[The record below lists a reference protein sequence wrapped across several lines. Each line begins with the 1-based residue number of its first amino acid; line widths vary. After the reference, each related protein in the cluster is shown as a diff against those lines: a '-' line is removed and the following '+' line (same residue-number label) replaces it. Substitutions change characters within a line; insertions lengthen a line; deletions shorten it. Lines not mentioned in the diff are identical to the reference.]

1 MTKLIVNADDIGL
14 SEGVNYGIL
23 SAYKNGIV
31 RSTTIMPG
39 MPAFDHAVEILKEN
53 PGLGCG
59 VHMTLSLNKP
69 VLNTHKTIID
79 ENGNFYRRITNDLV
93 SEKFDLDEIYK
104 EFCAQ
109 IDKVISTSV
118 KVDHLDS
125 HHHVH
130 TLSSL
135 KPVIEKI
142 VNKYKLPI
150 RGGFEDII
158 NYDRVV
164 PMTES
169 FYSDNVTEN
178 YFEEFLNELKGYDVI
193 DLMCHPAFI
202 DENLVN
208 ATSYAMQR
216 MKEYSILTSKKV
228 KKYLEENDFEITN
241 YSNI

>member
-1 MTKLIVNADDIGL
+1 MTKLIVNADDFGL
-14 SEGVNYGIL
+14 SEAVNYGII

-31 RSTTIMPG
+31 TSTTIMAG
-39 MPAFDHAVEILKEN
+39 MPFFDHAVELLNEN
-53 PGLGCG
+53 RGLGCG

-69 VLNTHKTIID
+69 VFNYHKTIVD
-79 ENGNFYRRITNDLV
+79 ENGNFYKRITNELV
-93 SEKFDLDEIYK
+93 EEKFDLDEVYE

-109 IDKVISTSV
+109 INKVINSGV

-142 VNKYKLPI
+142 VKKYNLPI
-150 RGGFEDII
+150 RGGFESKIDYDNII
-158 NYDRVV
+158 

-169 FYSDNVTEN
+169 FYNENVTDD
-178 YFEEFLNELKGYDVI
+178 YFEKFINELKNHDVI
-193 DLMCHPAFI
+193 DVMCHPAFI
-202 DENLVN
+202 DEQLVN
-208 ATSYAMQR
+208 STSYAMQR

-228 KKYLEENDFEITN
+228 KEFLRENNIGLTN
-241 YSNI
+241 YSKL

>member
-109 IDKVISTSV
+109 IDKVISTGV

-178 YFEEFLNELKGYDVI
+178 YFEEFLNELKGYDAI

>member
-14 SEGVNYGIL
+14 SEAVNYGIL

-31 RSTTIMPG
+31 RSTTIMAG
-39 MPAFDHAVEILKEN
+39 MPAFDHAVSILKEN

-69 VLNTHKTIID
+69 VLSTHKTIVD
-79 ENGNFYRRITNDLV
+79 ENGNFYRRITNELV
-93 SEKFDLDEIYK
+93 EEKFDLNEIYE

-109 IDKVISTSV
+109 IDKVIESGI

-142 VNKYKLPI
+142 VKKYNLPI
-150 RGGFEDII
+150 RGGFESKLD
-158 NYDRVV
+158 YDKVI

-169 FYSDNVTEN
+169 FYNENVTED
-178 YFEEFLNELKGYDVI
+178 YFEKYMDELKKHDVI
-193 DLMCHPAFI
+193 DIMCHPAFV
-202 DENLVN
+202 DEYLVN
-208 ATSYAMQR
+208 STSYAMQR
-216 MKEYSILTSKKV
+216 MKEYSILTSEKV
-228 KKYLEENDFEITN
+228 QEYLRKNNIELTN
-241 YSNI
+241 YSKL